1 MNADRL
7 KLFIEIDAEIDRA
20 TAKHGP
26 FGTAH
31 HGYAVILEEL
41 DEAWDEI
48 KANNNARTRE
58 EMVQVAAC
66 AIRYLIDLSNDPR
79 PN

>member
-7 KLFIEIDAEIDRA
+7 KLFMEVDAEIDRA
-20 TAKHGP
+20 TAKHGA
-26 FGTAH
+26 FYSAH

-48 KANNNARTRE
+48 KANNSTKTRE

-66 AIRYLIDLSNDPR
+66 AIRYLMDLSNVPR
-79 PN
+79 SN